1 MRALLWPLFAWSAR
15 AQPATAL
22 VDTTGE
28 GADLASVRL
37 VGVGSATALEE
48 GTTEDGGALASD
60 RSVGVVAGRY
70 AMALVRTQLSSLVGV
85 GSVTVL
91 AGR

>member
-15 AQPATAL
+15 AQPAT
-22 VDTTGE
+22 
-28 GADLASVRL
+28 
-37 VGVGSATALEE
+37 LEE

-70 AMALVRTQLSSLVGV
+70 AMALVSTQLSSFGRSGFSDCFGWPVGKGLGLVSPLFIWSAWV
-85 GSVTVL
+85 
-91 AGR
+91 